1 MLPSCP
7 TATGTAARGT
17 MARWAAS
24 CSGGS
29 SGSRETHAP
38 DRAWKGNMT
47 ARSASGQTYL
57 ALLRGIN
64 VGGKNI
70 IRMANLRGCFEA
82 EGFRDVLTYIQSGN
96 VIFRAPDSTSDALT
110 VRIEEML
117 ASAFDYQAK
126 VVLRSREQM
135 EAVVAGAPAG
145 FGSQPDQYRYDT
157 LFLRDSLTAEDAMR
171 EVLVRSGVDEA
182 WAGDGVLYFSRL
194 ISQAS
199 RSYLSRLVSMPVYQ
213 EMTIRN
219 WNTTTRL
226 LRLMS

>member
-1 MLPSCP
+1 M
-7 TATGTAARGT
+7 TG
-17 MARWAAS
+17 
-24 CSGGS
+24 
-29 SGSRETHAP
+29 
-38 DRAWKGNMT
+38 
-47 ARSASGQTYL
+47 RSASEATYL

-70 IRMANLRGCFEA
+70 IRMAELRNRFET
-82 EGFRDVLTYIQSGN
+82 EGFHDVLTYIQSGN
-96 VIFRAPDSTSDALT
+96 VIFRAAGSTPGALT
-110 VRIEEML
+110 IRIEQML
-117 ASAFDYQAK
+117 ASAFHYQGK
-126 VVLRSREQM
+126 VVLRSRAQM

-145 FGSQPDQYRYDT
+145 FGSQPDRHRYDT
-157 LFLRDSLTAEDAMR
+157 IFLRDTLTAEDAMR
-171 EVLVRSGVDEA
+171 EVLVRPGVDGA
-182 WAGDGVLYFSRL
+182 WAGEGVLYFSRL